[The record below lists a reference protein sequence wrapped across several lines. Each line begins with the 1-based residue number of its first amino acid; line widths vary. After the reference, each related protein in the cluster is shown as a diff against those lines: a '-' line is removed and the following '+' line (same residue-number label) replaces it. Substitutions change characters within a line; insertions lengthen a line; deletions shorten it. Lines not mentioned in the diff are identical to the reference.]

1 MTIAATIKMSLKNM
15 RSNKV
20 RTALTG
26 LGIVI
31 GISAVIIVFSA
42 GEGIRSL
49 VLGQVESFGSNF
61 ISIETKVPSTKSGAG
76 GESQSGAAMA
86 QGVQVTTLKLEDMD
100 DVNRLP
106 NVKTSYA
113 GLQGQDQ
120 ASYGAEIKKV
130 LLFGVSAT
138 FPQIDNGEI
147 DSGRFFTEDEDKSLA
162 QVVVLGSK
170 IKDKLFSDA
179 DPIGKYITLHR
190 SKYRVV
196 GVMKP
201 RGSSGI
207 ISLDD
212 FVYLPVQTLQKKIM
226 GIDHILSIVAQLKD
240 TTLEDQTAEDIKYV
254 LRHNHD
260 ITNPDKDDFRVT
272 TMEEIMSTLDTITGA
287 LTLLLLAIVAISLI
301 VGGVGIMN
309 IMYVAVTERTAE
321 IGLRKAVGAKYKDI
335 MLQFLVE
342 STILTLFGGISGII
356 IGSAT
361 SGLIALVA
369 NNILGIGWEFI
380 IPLRAFIVAI
390 VFSLVFGIFFG
401 VYPARK
407 AAKLDPIEA
416 LRSE

>member
-1 MTIAATIKMSLKNM
+1 M

-100 DVNRLP
+100 DINKLP
-106 NVKTSYA
+106 NVTISYA

-120 ASYGAEIKKV
+120 ASYGSEIKKV

-147 DSGRFFTEDEDKSLA
+147 DNGRFFTEDEDKSIS

-170 IKDKLFSDA
+170 IKDKLFGDA

-240 TTLEDQTAEDIKYV
+240 TSLEDETAEDIKYV

-301 VGGVGIMN
+301 VGGVGILN

-342 STILTLFGGISGII
+342 STILTLLGGISGII
-356 IGSAT
+356 IGSAI
-361 SGLIALVA
+361 SGLIAFAA
-369 NNILGIGWEFI
+369 NNILGISWDFI
-380 IPLRAFIVAI
+380 IPLRAFVVAI

>member
-1 MTIAATIKMSLKNM
+1 M